1 MTLES
6 VAVQALSSFLSL
18 RGPLRPLLDEEDPAL
33 DPKVVAQLTEEE
45 RKARV
50 EAREKKE
57 AEGKAARDE
66 ALAKEAEV
74 VGAMDDLGKI

>member
-1 MTLES
+1 M
-6 VAVQALSSFLSL
+6 
-18 RGPLRPLLDEEDPAL
+18 LDEEDPAL

-66 ALAKEAEV
+66 GLAKEAEV

>member
-1 MTLES
+1 M
-6 VAVQALSSFLSL
+6 
-18 RGPLRPLLDEEDPAL
+18 LDEEDPAL

-57 AEGKAARDE
+57 AERKAARDE